1 MFLKGL
7 MSQGEIIDEMIYRN
21 KIQNDDG
28 IEIMEIS
35 EENGF
40 DFQVF
45 KERSRNSYLVVFCYI
60 PINEII
66 LDKIVEQFGD
76 TRDIIMIFS
85 QRNYHYWLQNYSDI
99 DNLHRMLQERYI
111 KVKDVDR
118 LFTIEHWL
126 SSDHIF
132 SIMLITK

>member
-7 MSQGEIIDEMIYRN
+7 MSQDEIIEELIYRN
-21 KIQNDDG
+21 KIQNDAG
-28 IEIMEIS
+28 IEIIEIN
-35 EENGF
+35 EEDVF

-45 KERSRNSYLVVFCYI
+45 KQRRRNMYLVVFCYI
-60 PINEII
+60 SMNENI
-66 LDKIVEQFGD
+66 LDKIVDQFGD
-76 TRDIIMIFS
+76 NREIIMIFS
-85 QRNYHYWLQNYSDI
+85 QRNYHYWLQNYCDI

>member
-21 KIQNDDG
+21 KIQNDAG
-28 IEIMEIS
+28 IEIMEIN
-35 EENGF
+35 EENCF

-45 KERSRNSYLVVFCYI
+45 KERIRNRYLVVFCYI
-60 PINEII
+60 PMNDNV
-66 LDKIVEQFGD
+66 LDKILEQFGD
-76 TRDIIMIFS
+76 NRDIIMIFS
-85 QRNYHYWLQNYSDI
+85 QRNYHYWLQNYSNI

>member
-35 EENGF
+35 EESGF

-45 KERSRNSYLVVFCYI
+45 KERRRNSYLVVFCYI

>member
-35 EENGF
+35 DENGF

-45 KERSRNSYLVVFCYI
+45 KERRRNSYLVVFCYI

>member
-7 MSQGEIIDEMIYRN
+7 MSQNEIIEELIYRN
-21 KIQNDDG
+21 KIQNDAG
-28 IEIMEIS
+28 IEIIEIN
-35 EENGF
+35 EEDVF

-45 KERSRNSYLVVFCYI
+45 KQRRRNMYLVVFCYI
-60 PINEII
+60 SINENI
-66 LDKIVEQFGD
+66 LDKIVDQFGD
-76 TRDIIMIFS
+76 NREIIMIFC
-85 QRNYHYWLQNYSDI
+85 QRNYHYWLQNYCDI

>member
-21 KIQNDDG
+21 KIQNDAG

-35 EENGF
+35 EENCF

-45 KERSRNSYLVVFCYI
+45 KERIRNRYLVVFCYI
-60 PINEII
+60 SMNDNI
-66 LDKIVEQFGD
+66 LDKILEQFGD
-76 TRDIIMIFS
+76 NRDIIMIFS
-85 QRNYHYWLQNYSDI
+85 QRNYHYWLQNYSNI